1 VLVSVRKCVV
11 DEREGGC
18 MVFSR
23 ADLST
28 LSTTYMSDDAQML
41 SRTMARARANSDCES
56 INLSTMELWNSL
68 PDNLR
73 HLDLCLGQFR

>member
-1 VLVSVRKCVV
+1 
-11 DEREGGC
+11 

-41 SRTMARARANSDCES
+41 SRTMAREQILTVN
-56 INLSTMELWNSL
+56 
-68 PDNLR
+68 P
-73 HLDLCLGQFR
+73 